1 MSTEAPCYTVVFED
15 SSESPSTQEL
25 RASLEKGSD
34 EDKIDTLRRIIV
46 ATINGNPQPTLLM
59 PIIQYVLP
67 SRNKALKKLLHFY
80 WEVCPKYDDNGKLK
94 QEMIL
99 VVNAIRNDLQH
110 PNEYIRGATLRFL
123 QKISKDAELLEPLV
137 PICRSCLEHRH
148 SYVRK
153 NAVFA
158 VYTIYREFENLIP
171 DAPELMQTFLAAE
184 SDATCKRNAFVFL
197 AQCAMPKAVE
207 WMVSV
212 YDQIS
217 GLDELL
223 QMSIIEVIRLD
234 CKSDSTHRSRYIRC
248 IFELLNASSHAVK
261 YEAATTLTTLT
272 QNPAA
277 VKGKAYLFTY
287 MCSAASC
294 FVNLVI
300 KESDNN
306 VKLIVLDRLD
316 VLRSKHGHVLDGL
329 IMDVLQVLSS
339 ADMEVRRKAMSIVLS
354 MTSSRNVEE
363 VVLFLKK
370 QLQKT
375 QEQEYEKAPEYRQL
389 LVQSIHV
396 MAIRF
401 SEVAASVVHALMEFL
416 GDSNNP
422 SALDVVAFVR
432 EVVEKFPNLRQTICD
447 KLVQTLSEIKSGK
460 VFRGVLWILGEYVE
474 GLADIQSTLQ
484 ELRKVLGEIPIL
496 ASEQRLLDEAG
507 GEGDDDD
514 AKKEDKPKAESSGR
528 PRVLADGTYAT
539 ETAYTSTSTAR
550 LEAVKAAAKP
560 PLRALI
566 LGGDFFTGAVLAAA
580 LTKLVLRF
588 DGLTSDRTKSN
599 TLRAEAMLIMTSTIR
614 VGQSKFVT
622 VPIDE
627 DSNERILSCIQTLS
641 ELQEKPAVQDIFLK
655 DTKAAYSKML
665 GAQEK
670 KAAEKKE
677 VETTKTAAVQVD
689 DLLTFRQFSRKSA
702 DDPIDY
708 DEDLGRATG
717 AGEVRED
724 FISNLSRISQ
734 LTGFSD
740 PIYAEAYVKM
750 HGFDILLDVLLVN
763 QTPNTLQNLCLDFAT
778 LGDLK
783 LVERPAVYTIAPH
796 GFQSI
801 KATIKVSSTET
812 GVIFGS
818 ILWEGP
824 ALAESCV
831 ILNDIHIDIMD
842 YIKPA
847 YCNEAQ
853 FRSMWTEF
861 EWENRVNVSTV
872 MSDPRE
878 YLKHVMKSTNMSC
891 LTPEGA
897 MSGDCDF
904 LSANM
909 YARSLFGEDAL
920 ANLSIEKTEAGTI
933 IGHVRIRSKTQGI
946 ALSLGD
952 RITMAQKDNK
962 PPV

>member
-1 MSTEAPCYTVVFED
+1 MSGEAPCYTLVFED
-15 SSESPSTQEL
+15 TSETPSTQEL
-25 RASLEKGSD
+25 RSALEKGSD
-34 EDKIDTLRRIIV
+34 EDKLDTLRRIIV

-59 PIIQYVLP
+59 PIIQYIMP
-67 SRNKALKKLLHFY
+67 SKHKQLKKLLHFY
-80 WEVCPKYDDNGKLK
+80 WEVCPKYDENGKLK

-110 PNEYIRGATLRFL
+110 PNEYIRGASLRFL
-123 QKISKDAELLEPLV
+123 QKISKDTELLEPLI
-137 PICRSCLEHRH
+137 PTLRTNLEHRH

-153 NAVFA
+153 AAVFA
-158 VYTIYREFENLIP
+158 LYTVYRENESLIP
-171 DAPELMQTFLAAE
+171 DAAELMQTFLAAE

-197 AQCAMPKAVE
+197 AHVAMNKAIE
-207 WMVSV
+207 WLRNVWDGIGSM
-212 YDQIS
+212 
-217 GLDELL
+217 DEGL
-223 QMSIIEVIRLD
+223 QMAVIEVARID
-234 CKSDSTHRSRYIRC
+234 CMGDTTHKPRYIRC
-248 IFELLNASSHAVK
+248 MFELLNSSSHAVK
-261 YEAATTLTTLT
+261 FEAATTLTTLT

-277 VKGKAYLFTY
+277 VK
-287 MCSAASC
+287 AASSC

-306 VKLIVLDRLD
+306 VKLIVLDKLD
-316 VLRSKHGHVLDGL
+316 GLRARHGHILDGL

-354 MTSSRNVEE
+354 MTSTRNVEE

-370 QLQKT
+370 QLQRT
-375 QEQEYEKAPEYRQL
+375 QEQDYDKAPEYRQL
-389 LVQSIHV
+389 LIQSIHV
-396 MAIRF
+396 MAVKF
-401 SEVAASVVHALMEFL
+401 SEVAASVVHALMDFL

-432 EVVEKFPNLRQTICD
+432 EVVEKFPALRPAITK
-447 KLVQTLSEIKSGK
+447 KLTETLGSIKSGK

-474 GLADIQSTLQ
+474 GASDIEGAVVEIRSL
-484 ELRKVLGEIPIL
+484 LGEIPIL
-496 ASEQRLLDEAG
+496 AAEMREADGNGVAEG
-507 GEGDDDD
+507 GE
-514 AKKEDKPKAESSGR
+514 EDGASTGQSGGGR

-539 ETAYTSTSTAR
+539 ETAFTTSAPTRSEASKAR
-550 LEAVKAAAKP
+550 P
-560 PLRALI
+560 PLRALL

-580 LTKLVLRF
+580 LTKLVLRY
-588 DGLTSDRTKSN
+588 DEQTVDRASAN
-599 TLRAEAMLIMTSTIR
+599 ALRAEAMLIMTSIIR

-622 VPIDE
+622 VPIDQ
-627 DSNERILSCIQTLS
+627 DSNERILNCIQTLS
-641 ELQEKPAVQDIFLK
+641 ELKERPEVNDMFLR
-655 DTKAAYSKML
+655 DTRVAYGKML

-670 KAAEKKE
+670 RAAEKKMAE
-677 VETTKTAAVQVD
+677 GTKETVVQVD
-689 DLLTFRQFSRKSA
+689 DLLNFRQFSKKSS
-702 DDPIDY
+702 DDPINYAD
-708 DEDLGRATG
+708 DLGKATG
-717 AGEVRED
+717 AGEMQED

-763 QTPNTLQNLCLDFAT
+763 QTPKTLQNLCLDFAT

-824 ALAESCV
+824 GLAESCV

-847 YCNEAQ
+847 YCSESE
-853 FRSMWTEF
+853 FRNMWTEF
-861 EWENRVNVSTV
+861 EWENRVNVSTT
-872 MSDPRE
+872 MHDPRD

-920 ANLSIEKTEAGTI
+920 ANLSIEKTETGTI
-933 IGHVRIRSKTQGI
+933 VGHVRIRSKTQGI

-952 RITMAQKDNK
+952 RITMSQKVTK
-962 PPV
+962 PPI